1 MRCVRCGRETTWRDG
16 VTRPGGRRWR
26 CLACGRRFTARS
38 ASACSRYGL
47 PADVIALAVRRY
59 ARFRLSHAAVA
70 ELRAER
76 GFRVDR
82 STISRWMQRFR
93 PRFGV
98 AARRHRL
105 PIGRRWRV
113 DESSCAFRGR
123 PASIYR
129 AIDQSGQIVD
139 ACFSA
144 SASASAA
151 TPRPRKPS
159 LSGRWPPPR

>member
-1 MRCVRCGRETTWRDG
+1 MRCGRETTWRDG

-47 PADVIALAVRRY
+47 PDDVIALAVRRY

-98 AARRHRL
+98 AAGGGSMRAPAPSGGDPPPTTARSIRVGRSWTPASARL
-105 PIGRRWRV
+105 RQRAPQ
-113 DESSCAFRGR
+113 CRGR
-123 PASIYR
+123 AS
-129 AIDQSGQIVD
+129 
-139 ACFSA
+139 
-144 SASASAA
+144 
-151 TPRPRKPS
+151 
-159 LSGRWPPPR
+159 LL